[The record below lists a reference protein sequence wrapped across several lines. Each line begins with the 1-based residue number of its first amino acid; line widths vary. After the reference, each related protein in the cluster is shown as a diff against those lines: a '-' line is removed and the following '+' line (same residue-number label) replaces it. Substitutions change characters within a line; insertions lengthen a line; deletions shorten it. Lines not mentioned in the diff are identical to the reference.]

1 MLAQRKR
8 HGMVLIHKAYK
19 PPLRNK
25 AENHVTLRN
34 LVVYGKCM
42 PINYSCLSRLGSVSW
57 VQEPLTGYQAI
68 TEHFHTQHIGTISPM
83 CIERHLT
90 PLPLIV
96 KRLFGSWVKSLDQE
110 FSFNLWD
117 NCWFWEGLSFPCLT
131 NNFRLNC
138 PASLNSYLCQEGCV
152 TAGVCLTVTKIIQ
165 S

>member
-1 MLAQRKR
+1 MLAQRKS

-34 LVVYGKCM
+34 LVVYRKCM
-42 PINYSCLSRLGSVSW
+42 PINYSCLSRLGSVSG

-68 TEHFHTQHIGTISPM
+68 TEHFHIQHIGTISPM
-83 CIERHLT
+83 CIEKHLT
-90 PLPLIV
+90 L
-96 KRLFGSWVKSLDQE
+96 E
-110 FSFNLWD
+110 FSFNLRD
-117 NCWFWEGLSFPCLT
+117 NYWFWEGLSFPSLT
-131 NNFRLNC
+131 NNFRVNC

>member
-42 PINYSCLSRLGSVSW
+42 PINYSCLSRLGSVSG

-83 CIERHLT
+83 CIERHLK

-96 KRLFGSWVKSLDQE
+96 KRLFGSWVKFFRSGVFFQPMRQLLVLGRAVFSL
-110 FSFNLWD
+110 FN
-117 NCWFWEGLSFPCLT
+117 
-131 NNFRLNC
+131 
-138 PASLNSYLCQEGCV
+138 
-152 TAGVCLTVTKIIQ
+152 K
-165 S
+165 